1 MNLPKLF
8 DIKPVIIRAF
18 IAARD
23 KVKSR
28 HSYGDDY
35 VSRAEFRLLL
45 KYLRQYFEYW
55 IAFDRV
61 DSDQDR
67 RIGFNEF
74 VAAKNII
81 ERWGINMN
89 NPDIMWSEIDT
100 NGGGQVLFDEFCQ
113 WAI

>member
-45 KYLRQYFEYW
+45 KYMR
-55 IAFDRV
+55 
-61 DSDQDR
+61 
-67 RIGFNEF
+67 
-74 VAAKNII
+74 
-81 ERWGINMN
+81 
-89 NPDIMWSEIDT
+89 
-100 NGGGQVLFDEFCQ
+100 
-113 WAI
+113 

>member
-1 MNLPKLF
+1 MNLPRLF
-8 DIKPVIIRAF
+8 DLKPVIIRAF
-18 IAARD
+18 ITAKD

-35 VSRAEFRLLL
+35 VSRGEFRLLL

-61 DSDQDR
+61 DSDSDR
-67 RIGFNEF
+67 RINFNEF

-81 ERWGINMN
+81 ERWGINMT
-89 NPDIMWSEIDT
+89 NPDIMWNEIDT